1 MTDTNTTPTFNE
13 ELVKTITVED
23 GELVITD
30 EVVIGHLKTYGVDL
44 ADVKKMQDNINKVTN
59 DLVGAAGKV
68 AVDHMN
74 KTKDTANVQGAFKIG
89 KATTKVNVKREHEV
103 RISPTDP
110 SKGTRTVYGY
120 VDAFTSSGVSP
131 TARRSVRKEVSTYAE
146 TILK

>member
-1 MTDTNTTPTFNE
+1 MTDKTTPGFNKD
-13 ELVKTITVED
+13 LVTAITVEEN
-23 GELVITD
+23 ELVITE
-30 EVVIGHLKTYGVDL
+30 EVVNSHLKTYGVDIS
-44 ADVKKMQDNINKVTN
+44 DVKKMQDNINKATN

-68 AVDHMN
+68 GVDHMV
-74 KTKDTANVQGAFKIG
+74 KTKDIANVQGAFKIG

-120 VDAFTSSGVSP
+120 VDAHTSSGVSP
-131 TARRSVRKEVSTYAE
+131 SARRNVRKEVSTYAD